1 MSIGSKEAVSG
12 QRSAV
17 RKGANPSV
25 SPLTKGGIRGVTTAI
40 FYITKA
46 GHKLAERIH
55 PLYPDAEVLKFT
67 SAGAIH
73 ELPQHWR
80 DRKNL
85 IFIMATGIVVR
96 TIAPLLKDK
105 RTDPAVIVLDEKGK
119 YAISL
124 LSGHLGGANSLAA
137 EIAEFLGA
145 QAVITTASDVQ
156 GRIALDIWAREKGLY
171 VEDFERLKR
180 LSTKIVNGKSIKV
193 FTDNSIERKEVPDE
207 FNIVGSTD
215 NAEIIISEELYK
227 KKALY
232 LRPANLFA
240 GIGCNRGTTKDEIQ
254 KEFTALLKKKRLSA
268 HSIACI
274 ASIDLKRDEDGLLEF
289 AEDNGLPV
297 RFFSG
302 DALNAVSDEFGIK
315 GSEPVRAATGS
326 VAVSEPAAVLAARQA
341 SDIVDII
348 IPKVKRGNV
357 TLAIARAKYTL

>member
-1 MSIGSKEAVSG
+1 MSIENKSEHRMQNTEHRLK
-12 QRSAV
+12 
-17 RKGANPSV
+17 
-25 SPLTKGGIRGVTTAI
+25 I
-40 FYITKA
+40 FYITGHGHDLAKRISIEYPGAPLRKFNSTSFAGEWHNAKA
-46 GHKLAERIH
+46 I
-55 PLYPDAEVLKFT
+55 
-67 SAGAIH
+67 IC
-73 ELPQHWR
+73 
-80 DRKNL
+80 
-85 IFIMATGIVVR
+85 IMATGIVVR
-96 TIAPLLKDK
+96 AIAPLLKDK
-105 RTDPAVIVLDEKGK
+105 RTDPAVIVLDEKGRFV
-119 YAISL
+119 ISL
-124 LSGHLGGANSLAA
+124 LSGHLGGANRLAA
-137 EIAEFLGA
+137 EVADFLGG

-156 GRIALDIWAREKGLY
+156 GRIALDVWAEEKGLF
-171 VEDFERLKR
+171 VEDYERLKR
-180 LSTKIVNGKSIKV
+180 LSARIVNGKRVRVYTGSSLKL
-193 FTDNSIERKEVPDE
+193 KKVPDE
-207 FNIVGSTD
+207 FNIVGLTD

-289 AEDNGLPV
+289 ADDNRLSI

-302 DALNAVSDEFGIK
+302 DVLNAVADELGIK
-315 GSEPVRAATGS
+315 GSKQVRAATGAA
-326 VAVSEPAAVLAARQA
+326 AVSEPAAVLAARQA